1 MITKLPNKTP
11 SPPPSGRTTLSR
23 RRESSVLPRYNRSPD
38 YSIAELPSIVHTLQP
53 RRESNL
59 SLAFSETATRPHRAT
74 TSNVDIPGTGMSSPP
89 KSSSP
94 ATTYLTS
101 SSAHSH
107 HSDSLSRPSSRA
119 FSPSP
124 FPTQEETTTLP
135 EVFEPSKSKLSSLPS
150 PRSIQSDAS
159 SGIFQLPSRKW
170 PFKSRR
176 GPKGAFNIPSA
187 TFFTSGRAL
196 LLWND
201 KGVCLYDLQNI
212 LSISHHIITPGDI
225 LLAAGGTKKTGV
237 VSRKGPVWHQTH

>member
-59 SLAFSETATRPHRAT
+59 SLAFSETTTRLHRAT

-107 HSDSLSRPSSRA
+107 HSESLSRPSSRT
-119 FSPSP
+119 FSAST
-124 FPTQEETTTLP
+124 FPTQEETTALP
-135 EVFEPSKSKLSSLPS
+135 EVFQPSKSKLSSITS
-150 PRSIQSDAS
+150 PQSIKSDAG
-159 SGIFQLPSRKW
+159 SGIFQSPSRKW

-176 GPKGAFNIPSA
+176 GLKGAFSVPSA

-201 KGVCLYDLQNI
+201 KGVCSYDLQNI
-212 LSISHHIITPGDI
+212 LSISYRIITPGDI
-225 LLAAGGTKKTGV
+225 LLGAGGTRKTGI
-237 VSRKGPVWHQTH
+237 VSRNGPVWHQTH